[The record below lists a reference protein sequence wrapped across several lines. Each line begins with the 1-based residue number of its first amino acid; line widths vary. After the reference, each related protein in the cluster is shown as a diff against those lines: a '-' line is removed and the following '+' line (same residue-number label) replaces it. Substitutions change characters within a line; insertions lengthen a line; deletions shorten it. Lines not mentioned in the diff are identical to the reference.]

1 MASENESLDR
11 RDFLKTVSATG
22 LALGSAGA
30 AFAGKSASKTN
41 EGRVVGANDRI
52 NIGVVGYGGRG
63 EYVAAQFAR
72 FAKAH
77 DNACQIVAVCDVWEK
92 RKRKG
97 AELYQAKG
105 YLDYRE
111 LLNQSDV
118 DAVIVATP
126 DHWHAKIA
134 LEAMDKGKDVYLEK
148 PMTHTNEEAHQLVN
162 TVKETKRVLQ
172 VGSQTTSADMW
183 WKAKKAIAD
192 GMIGQMLMSQGSY
205 HRNSFGGEW
214 KMVEAA
220 RRHNRVVQVGLQ
232 QRQGEHFKEA
242 AKLVQG
248 GLLGNVTHAVLQFPG
263 GYTMPPEANQDPPP
277 DLDWNMFLG
286 WQFKLS
292 PKRQYDAD
300 RFFRF
305 RKYWDYSGGIATDL
319 FYHVVA
325 PLNICWDEPQFPHKV
340 MATGGIYVFKDERE
354 VPDTFH
360 LLAEYA
366 KGHSLVLS
374 SSMANRQHIP
384 GLIRGHAGT
393 IEMVSHGEF
402 ERMVPYITVRPE
414 VSRGKAIGG
423 ADYES
428 KFGLQ
433 EKKIEIDQ
441 KDMMQAHVENFL
453 QCMRTREKP
462 HLDVETGAKAVVVIN
477 LAVQSYR
484 EGRTLYWDEK
494 RWKASDK
501 PIKA

>member
-1 MASENESLDR
+1 MEDKKESLDR
-11 RDFLKTVSATG
+11 RDFLKTVGATG
-22 LALGSAGA
+22 IALGTASTSLA
-30 AFAGKSASKTN
+30 AKSSSKASG
-41 EGRVVGANDRI
+41 GRVIGANDRI

-63 EYVAAQFAR
+63 EYVAGQFKK
-72 FAKAH
+72 FADAH
-77 DNACQIVAVCDVWEK
+77 SDACKIVAVCDVWEK
-92 RKRKG
+92 RKKKG
-97 AELYQAKG
+97 SEKYECKG

-111 LLNQSDV
+111 VLNQSDV

-126 DHWHAKIA
+126 DHWHGKIA

-183 WKAKKAIAD
+183 WKAKAAIAE
-192 GMIGQMLMSQGSY
+192 GRIGPMLMSQGSY

-214 KMVEAA
+214 NDGWPIDAEA
-220 RRHNRVVQVGLQ
+220 GPDGK
-232 QRQGEHFKEA
+232 GE
-242 AKLVQG
+242 
-248 GLLGNVTHAVLQFPG
+248 N
-263 GYTMPPEANQDPPP
+263 YI
-277 DLDWNMFLG
+277 DWNMYLG
-286 WQFKLS
+286 WQWKLS
-292 PKRQYDAD
+292 PKRAYDAD

-325 PLNICWDEPQFPHKV
+325 PLNICWDEPQFPQKV
-340 MATGGIYVFKDERE
+340 MATGGIYVFKEGPKRE

-360 LLAEYA
+360 VLAEYT

-374 SSMANRQHIP
+374 SSMANHQHIP
-384 GLIRGHAGT
+384 GLIRGHFGT

-414 VSRGKAIGG
+414 VIRGKAVGG
-423 ADYES
+423 SDYQS
-428 KFGLQ
+428 KFGLE